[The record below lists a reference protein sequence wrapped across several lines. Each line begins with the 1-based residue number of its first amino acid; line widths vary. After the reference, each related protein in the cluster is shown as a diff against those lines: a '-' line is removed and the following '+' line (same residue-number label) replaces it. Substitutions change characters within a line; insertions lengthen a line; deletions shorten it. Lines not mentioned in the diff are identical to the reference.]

1 MPVMPRACAPDAE
14 YILDG
19 KFLLHRPCGRWMR
32 PRPDEGGLR
41 TYWCGSAC
49 LGGVVDA
56 APVETE
62 VEFATLAR
70 AVVTLHPDL
79 ARRHH
84 RDQDRLDWCEAP
96 SAEVDAEELRR
107 WQRCDLSDRRA
118 MVRTAYVRV
127 EIDEQGHV
135 HRVRRGG
142 QS

>member
-1 MPVMPRACAPDAE
+1 MDAP
-14 YILDG
+14 
-19 KFLLHRPCGRWMR
+19 
-32 PRPDEGGLR
+32 
-41 TYWCGSAC
+41 T
-49 LGGVVDA
+49 
-56 APVETE
+56 VETE

-84 RDQDRLDWCEAP
+84 RDQNRLDWSEAP
-96 SAEVDAEELRR
+96 PAEVDAEELRR

-127 EIDEQGHV
+127 EIDEHGRF

-142 QS
+142 PS